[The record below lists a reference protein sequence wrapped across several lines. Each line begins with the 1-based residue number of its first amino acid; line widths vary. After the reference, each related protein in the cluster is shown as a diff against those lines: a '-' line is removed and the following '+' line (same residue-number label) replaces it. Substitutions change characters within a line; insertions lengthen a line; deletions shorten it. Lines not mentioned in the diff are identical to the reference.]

1 MSFVIAGTA
10 IVGAGI
16 GIAKAFSGA
25 KDKRRAEREQAASQ
39 AELAKQKAAF
49 SNLDTSNPFTGM
61 TNQFAGQENTMEDL
75 TINQKGMEL
84 QNQQGQQQR
93 ANILDQM
100 KGSAGGSGVAALA
113 QQMANSGQ
121 LASQESAKTIGDQ
134 EAANQ
139 KATVGEASRLQTQ
152 EAQGATN
159 LQNKMG
165 EGEMYSRDAK
175 SNQVSTLLGME
186 QSNVAGAKE
195 RVAAADAA
203 KWEGISSI
211 GSSITNALSDRRLKK
226 NIELVGNSP
235 SGVGIYNFEYI
246 DNSIGEGYFQG
257 AMSDEVPSEA
267 VSKHSSGYEMVDYSK
282 IDVEFKNIN

>member
-175 SNQVSTLLGME
+175 SDQVSTLLGME

-195 RVAAADAA
+195 RVASADAA

>member
-113 QQMANSGQ
+113 QQMAQSGQ
-121 LASQESAKTIGDQ
+121 LASQQSAATIGDQ

-175 SNQVSTLLGME
+175 SDQVSTLLGME

-195 RVAAADAA
+195 RVASADAA

-235 SGVGIYNFEYI
+235 SGIGIYNFEYI

>member
-121 LASQESAKTIGDQ
+121 LASQQSAKTIGDQ

-175 SNQVSTLLGME
+175 SDQVSTLLGME

-195 RVAAADAA
+195 RVASADAA

-235 SGVGIYNFEYI
+235 SGIGIYNFEYI

>member
-113 QQMANSGQ
+113 QQMAQSGQ
-121 LASQESAKTIGDQ
+121 LASQQSAATIGDQ

-203 KWEGISSI
+203 KWEG
-211 GSSITNALSDRRLKK
+211 LSL
-226 NIELVGNSP
+226 IH
-235 SGVGIYNFEYI
+235 I
-246 DNSIGEGYFQG
+246 
-257 AMSDEVPSEA
+257 
-267 VSKHSSGYEMVDYSK
+267 
-282 IDVEFKNIN
+282 